1 MTTSML
7 RTAAFALVLAAGSAF
22 WLGSGRTQEHYPLRS
37 VKIVIP
43 AAPGSTTDTLARI
56 VAEHL
61 GQTWGKPTIVEN
73 IPGGAMNIGAASV
86 ARAAPDGYTLL
97 IAPPS
102 PLSFNH
108 LLYRD
113 PGYDPTRFV
122 PITMLAKIANVLVVR
137 KDLPVSTVQELISLG
152 KENPGK
158 LSYASQG
165 VGSTAHLSAAQLEVR
180 SGMRMVHVPYRGA
193 QPALTDVLAGHVDM
207 FFDTLAT
214 SVPLYRDGK
223 VKLIGVADLRLSTDP
238 MIPGTSPICGA
249 PTLSPTCR
257 PLRNPDSRVSNRS
270 PGSGLRLPRLL
281 LRRLRRRSTATSW
294 RFSTKKRCARY
305 CRISRS
311 SREQPRRPRR
321 PNSLLRKR
329 PCGAR

>member
-1 MTTSML
+1 
-7 RTAAFALVLAAGSAF
+7 
-22 WLGSGRTQEHYPLRS
+22 
-37 VKIVIP
+37 
-43 AAPGSTTDTLARI
+43 
-56 VAEHL
+56 
-61 GQTWGKPTIVEN
+61 
-73 IPGGAMNIGAASV
+73 MNIGAASV

-113 PGYDPTRFV
+113 PGYDPTQFV
-122 PITMLAKIANVLVVR
+122 PITMLAKIANVLVAR

-180 SGMRMVHVPYRGA
+180 TGMRMVHVPYRGA

-223 VKLIGVADLRLSTDP
+223 VKLIGVADLRRADIVP
-238 MIPGTSPICGA
+238 DV
-249 PTLSPTCR
+249 PTIAES
-257 PLRNPDSRVSNRS
+257 DSRTSNRS
-270 PGSGLRLPRLL
+270 PGSGLRHPRPLL
-281 LRRLRRRSTATSW
+281 QRLRRRSTATSW
-294 RFSTKKRCARY
+294 QFSTKKRCARY

-311 SREQPRRPRR
+311 SRERPHRPRR